1 MKKIESLMEIQE
13 IELEILSNI
22 AAVCE
27 QHQWR
32 YFLAGGTLLGAL
44 RHKGFIPW
52 DNDIDISMPRRDYEK
67 LLQFY
72 KKNGSRYKILQVG
85 ENTNYYLPFAKVVDT
100 ETLLVEKSIETH
112 VPELGLF
119 VDIFPIDGVGDDY
132 ESARKNV
139 LKMSK
144 SGFRIATAAKKL
156 SGQSFYDKMRIL
168 FWKILTSIR
177 GRETEFKRINKK
189 LMNYDFDKS
198 KYIASTY
205 GVRGEKEIIDAT
217 AFSDYVYLTFENKK
231 YRAPVGYD
239 QYLKQMY
246 GDYMKLPPKEHQT
259 ANHDIDVYWRN
270 IN

>member
-1 MKKIESLMEIQE
+1 MEIQE

-72 KKNGSRYKILQVG
+72 KENGNRYKILQVG

-100 ETLLVEKSIETH
+100 ETLLVEKSIETQ

-119 VDIFPIDGVGDDY
+119 VDIFPIDGVGD
-132 ESARKNV
+132 EIRKSV
-139 LKMSK
+139 
-144 SGFRIATAAKKL
+144 
-156 SGQSFYDKMRIL
+156 
-168 FWKILTSIR
+168 
-177 GRETEFKRINKK
+177 
-189 LMNYDFDKS
+189 
-198 KYIASTY
+198 
-205 GVRGEKEIIDAT
+205 V
-217 AFSDYVYLTFENKK
+217 
-231 YRAPVGYD
+231 
-239 QYLKQMY
+239 
-246 GDYMKLPPKEHQT
+246 
-259 ANHDIDVYWRN
+259 
-270 IN
+270 